1 MYTSSPKTSESNRYI
16 KLPAETMEL
25 LKEYH
30 EEWLATRSKY
40 GSMWNSFIMLPDE
53 DSIRAAQNGTP
64 PECHSMRNEYLF
76 FQEQSEKVGYPLHP
90 DSITGWC
97 ADFSKKYE
105 LPHINPHAF
114 RHTMASIL
122 YFSGI
127 DTVSISSRLGH
138 AKPSTTSD
146 LYSHI
151 IKEADERS
159 AECIAEAIFKNK
171 QA

>member
-1 MYTSSPKTSESNRYI
+1 
-16 KLPAETMEL
+16 
-25 LKEYH
+25 
-30 EEWLATRSKY
+30 
-40 GSMWNSFIMLPDE
+40 
-53 DSIRAAQNGTP
+53 
-64 PECHSMRNEYLF
+64 MRNEYLF
-76 FQEQSEKVGYPLHP
+76 FGEQGEKVGYPLHP

-97 ADFSKKYE
+97 ADFSRKYG

-114 RHTMASIL
+114 RHTMASVL

-127 DTVSISSRLGH
+127 DTVSISGRLGH

-159 AECIAEAIFKNK
+159 AECIAEAIFGQK